1 VPLRLAGVV
10 ATVVA
15 LLLCASCTTGGTPLA
30 HPTATTP
37 STQPP
42 SPAPSPRP
50 PSPRP
55 SAPTP
60 TPPAPLA
67 PLAFDDVAFGTAESG
82 WAVGG
87 RSLNDTVLLAS
98 HTSDGGVT
106 WSAPVT
112 VTTLAAASE
121 SQGVAVRFAD
131 SQHGWVSGPGLF
143 ATADGGQSWQ
153 PAPVTGTVEPVAP
166 AGGTA
171 WALDYPC
178 GNDQAC
184 APTLIESPVATERWA
199 PAGSQPTLPAA
210 PATLLRVSAGSAF
223 IFVAASLGAVQAPW
237 FETQDG
243 GATWRALTN
252 PCGQS
257 DSADVPA
264 SLDGRTIWVAC
275 GVEPSAGTELK
286 QVFVSSD
293 GGSTWQLRAQTAD
306 LSGPA
311 VGTLTQ
317 GGYVSDLQMASNTL
331 GFMALSRGGILRS
344 ADRGRT
350 WTQVDLPG
358 ATFGDLFPSLWV
370 LDASHA
376 WVETGSGGN
385 PAGWPGLLR
394 STDGGVTWLQV
405 STSQ

>member
-1 VPLRLAGVV
+1 MAVV
-10 ATVVA
+10 V
-15 LLLCASCTTGGTPLA
+15 LLLCASCATGDTPVA
-30 HPTATTP
+30 HPPATTP
-37 STQPP
+37 SAQRR
-42 SPAPSPRP
+42 SPAPSP
-50 PSPRP
+50 SPAAP
-55 SAPTP
+55 APTP

-67 PLAFDDVAFGTAESG
+67 PLAFDDVAFATAESG

-87 RSLNDTVLLAS
+87 RSPNDTVLVVS

-112 VTTLAAASE
+112 VTTVAAASE

-131 SQHGWVSGPGLF
+131 SEHGWVSGPGLF
-143 ATADGGQSWQ
+143 ATADGGQTWQ
-153 PAPVTGTVEPVAP
+153 QVPITGTVEPVA
-166 AGGTA
+166 ASSGTA

-178 GNDQAC
+178 GNDLAC
-184 APTLIESPVATERWA
+184 APTLIESPIATESWA
-199 PAGSQPTLPAA
+199 AAGSQPTLPAA
-210 PATLLRVSAGSAF
+210 PTALLRVSASSAF
-223 IFVAASLGAVQAPW
+223 IFVAASLGAVGAPW

-252 PCGQS
+252 PCGQG
-257 DSADVPA
+257 DSADAPA

-275 GVEPSAGTELK
+275 GVEPSAGSELK
-286 QVFVSSD
+286 QVFVSID

-317 GGYVSDLQMASNTL
+317 AAYVSDLQLASSAV

-344 ADRGRT
+344 VDGGRT
-350 WTQVDLPG
+350 WSQVDLPG
-358 ATFGDLFPSLWV
+358 TTFGELFPSLWV

-376 WVETGSGGN
+376 WVETGSGG
-385 PAGWPGLLR
+385 PGLFR
-394 STDGGVTWLQV
+394 STDGGVTWSQV

>member
-1 VPLRLAGVV
+1 
-10 ATVVA
+10 
-15 LLLCASCTTGGTPLA
+15 
-30 HPTATTP
+30 
-37 STQPP
+37 
-42 SPAPSPRP
+42 
-50 PSPRP
+50 
-55 SAPTP
+55 
-60 TPPAPLA
+60 
-67 PLAFDDVAFGTAESG
+67 
-82 WAVGG
+82 VGG
-87 RSLNDTVLLAS
+87 HSLNDTVLLVS

-153 PAPVTGTVEPVAP
+153 QAPVTGTVEPVAP

-171 WALDYPC
+171 WALDYLC

-210 PATLLRVSAGSAF
+210 PATLLRVSASSAF
-223 IFVAASLGAVQAPW
+223 IVVASPRAVRARW

-257 DSADVPA
+257 DFADVPA
-264 SLDGRTIWVAC
+264 SLEGRTIWVAC

-293 GGSTWQLRAQTAD
+293 GGGTWQLRAQTAD
-306 LSGPA
+306 LAGPA

-317 GGYVSDLQMASNTL
+317 GGYVSDLQVVSSTL

-344 ADRGRT
+344 ADGGRT
-350 WTQVDLPG
+350 WSQVDLP
-358 ATFGDLFPSLWV
+358 ATTFGDLSPSLWV

-376 WVETGSGGN
+376 WVEIGSGGY
-385 PAGWPGLLR
+385 PEGWPGLFR
-394 STDGGVTWLQV
+394 STNGGLRWSQV

>member
-1 VPLRLAGVV
+1 M
-10 ATVVA
+10 
-15 LLLCASCTTGGTPLA
+15 
-30 HPTATTP
+30 
-37 STQPP
+37 
-42 SPAPSPRP
+42 
-50 PSPRP
+50 
-55 SAPTP
+55 
-60 TPPAPLA
+60 A
-67 PLAFDDVAFGTAESG
+67 PLAFDDVAFGTANSG

-87 RSLNDTVLLAS
+87 RSLGDAVLVAS
-98 HTSDGGVT
+98 HTADGGVT
-106 WSAPVT
+106 WSPPVT

-143 ATADGGQSWQ
+143 ATADGGQTWQ
-153 PAPVTGTVEPVAP
+153 PAAVTGTVEPVAP

-199 PAGSQPTLPAA
+199 PVGSQPTLPAA
-210 PATLLRVSAGSAF
+210 PATLLRVSASIAF
-223 IFVAASLGAVQAPW
+223 IVTNSPGGVRAPW

-252 PCGQS
+252 PCGS
-257 DSADVPA
+257 DFAAVPA

-293 GGSTWQLRAQTAD
+293 GGGSWQLRAQTAG

-311 VGTLTQ
+311 VGTLTE
-317 GGYVSDLQMASNTL
+317 GGYVGDLQVASSTL
-331 GFMALSRGGILRS
+331 GFLALSRGGILRS

-376 WVETGSGGN
+376 WVETGSGGY